1 MGSCNKQ
8 DIIELLEYRI
18 VNGIASQEENTFY
31 EDLKWFGK
39 MDESSTLFKRLALHI
54 QRQNNK

>member
-18 VNGIASQEENTFY
+18 VLGIASQEENTFY

-39 MDESSTLFKRLALHI
+39 FDESSTLFKRLALHI
-54 QRQNNK
+54 ERQNNK